1 VRSLEDE
8 LVRERSRIGAVDGPM
23 RREDKDRHR
32 RLLESLLPAATVV
45 LCLSAAVRGQLTHG
59 KPVELPRP
67 SVSANN
73 PARLV
78 PMPPGLTPHAPPGF
92 TVSVLASGFEEPR
105 WLAVAPND
113 DVFVA
118 DSASGTI
125 VVLHDPLHRGPREV
139 FADHL
144 SLPFG
149 IAFHERFVYVAEGST
164 VDRFPYDPRTA
175 KRTGEKQPVLA
186 VPPVAEPNAPG
197 VYGHSTR
204 SLGFSLD
211 GHRLFVSIGAATNV
225 SLDDDP
231 ARAVVIVCDLD
242 GTHRRVYASGLRNA
256 IGLAVHPHSG
266 RVWATVNERGGLGD
280 DLPPDYFT
288 EVRERGFYGFPFNYV
303 GEHPDTRVSQRPPGT
318 ALNVVVP
325 DVLLGAHVAPMQFVF
340 YEARQY
346 PIRYWHGAFIAE
358 HGSSN
363 RSRKA
368 GYDVVFVPFR
378 ADRPE
383 SAPTIFLDGFVP
395 DAAKPEAYGRPV
407 GIAVASDGSLLIA
420 DDGGKKIWRVS
431 YQR

>member
-1 VRSLEDE
+1 MICRRITSL
-8 LVRERSRIGAVDGPM
+8 
-23 RREDKDRHR
+23 KY
-32 RLLESLLPAATVV
+32 ES
-45 LCLSAAVRGQLTHG
+45 
-59 KPVELPRP
+59 
-67 SVSANN
+67 
-73 PARLV
+73 
-78 PMPPGLTPHAPPGF
+78 
-92 TVSVLASGFEEPR
+92 
-105 WLAVAPND
+105 
-113 DVFVA
+113 
-118 DSASGTI
+118 
-125 VVLHDPLHRGPREV
+125 
-139 FADHL
+139 
-144 SLPFG
+144 
-149 IAFHERFVYVAEGST
+149 EGST
-164 VDRFPYDPRTA
+164 GF
-175 KRTGEKQPVLA
+175 
-186 VPPVAEPNAPG
+186 
-197 VYGHSTR
+197 R
-204 SLGFSLD
+204 S
-211 GHRLFVSIGAATNV
+211 
-225 SLDDDP
+225 
-231 ARAVVIVCDLD
+231 
-242 GTHRRVYASGLRNA
+242 
-256 IGLAVHPHSG
+256 
-266 RVWATVNERGGLGD
+266 
-280 DLPPDYFT
+280 
-288 EVRERGFYGFPFNYV
+288 NYV